1 MHSQLLPAAIA
12 PPPAGDEDECGG
24 GLLAAEQ
31 REEDNSEKINLDLG
45 IGSCACANEGGLK
58 RNKRIKQ
65 EKEESL
71 FTALQFHEFYSQIL
85 VYNSIASG
93 VPVPFHL
100 FLPIW
105 TSVFNSLGPAIYKK
119 YPSFIGISPENSG
132 HSCSMMDPEPGRCR
146 RTDGRKWRCSKNVV
160 PLQKYCER
168 HMHRGRQGSRKHV
181 ETIENIPRT
190 DNKTSDVNRMPI
202 VSLVT
207 SDIDNGIAIAAQSD
221 LHPRQPCSNY
231 SIGVPETVRRDENC
245 DALLAIRTTI
255 AAGSLGN
262 EINKNTNVDDA
273 TTSTSLSSNYNSN
286 PKGGTHPERK
296 ESTFENPNP
305 RKISNKKHILDR
317 ENYLGFIS
325 PKFGLSPK
333 SVLHCGAG
341 KVSLELGSK
350 NVIETQRLRCRRTD
364 GKKWQCRRDAIPH
377 QKYCEAHM
385 HRGAKR
391 FMLNPQFASD
401 PLATSARMA
410 RVSCNTGSSLDNGIN
425 LNTIPASPQHV
436 TGDNST
442 SSTSDATT
450 ITDENISFCLNR
462 SLHNC

>member
-1 MHSQLLPAAIA
+1 MHSQLLPAFA
-12 PPPAGDEDECGG
+12 PPAGY
-24 GLLAAEQ
+24 
-31 REEDNSEKINLDLG
+31 SEKINLDLG
-45 IGSCACANEGGLK
+45 IGSCACADEGGLK

-65 EKEESL
+65 EKKESL
-71 FTALQFHEFYSQIL
+71 FTELQFHEFYSQIL

-93 VPVPFHL
+93 LPVPFHL

-105 TSVFNSLGPAIYKK
+105 TSVFNSLGPSIYKK
-119 YPSFIGISPENSG
+119 YPSFLGISPENSDQ
-132 HSCSMMDPEPGRCR
+132 SYSIMDPEPGRCR

-181 ETIENIPRT
+181 ETIENVPRT
-190 DNKTSDVNRMPI
+190 HNKISDDNRMPI
-202 VSLVT
+202 VSLIT
-207 SDIDNGIAIAAQSD
+207 PHIDNGIAISFQSNLD
-221 LHPRQPCSNY
+221 PRQPCSNY
-231 SIGVPETVRRDENC
+231 RNGVPETVRSNENR
-245 DALLAIRTTI
+245 DALLAINATI

-262 EINKNTNVDDA
+262 EVNKNINVDYA
-273 TTSTSLSSNYNSN
+273 ATSTSLSSNYNGN
-286 PKGGTHPERK
+286 AKGGNHTEK
-296 ESTFENPNP
+296 TGSGFENPNP
-305 RKISNKKHILDR
+305 GKISGKKHIVGR

-325 PKFGLSPK
+325 PRFGLSPK
-333 SVLHCGAG
+333 SVLRCGAG

-350 NVIETQRLRCRRTD
+350 NVTETERQRCRRTD

-391 FMLNPQFASD
+391 FMLNPQFSSN
-401 PLATSARMA
+401 PMATSARMA
-410 RVSCNTGSSLDNGIN
+410 PISCNIGSSLDNGIN

-450 ITDENISFCLNR
+450 ITDENISYCLNQ
-462 SLHNC
+462 SFHNC